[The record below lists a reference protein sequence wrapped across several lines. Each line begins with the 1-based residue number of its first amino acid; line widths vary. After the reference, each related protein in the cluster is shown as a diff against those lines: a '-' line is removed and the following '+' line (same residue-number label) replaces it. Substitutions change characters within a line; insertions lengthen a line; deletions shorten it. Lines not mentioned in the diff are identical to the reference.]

1 MKKGNSNI
9 LVAVRCR
16 PLSIKEKQKQSQK
29 SVKILDEKI
38 IIIQD
43 ISAAKPEEAFRLARS
58 KEKTYAFDYAFD
70 EQCGQQYIFERTTKF
85 LIDGI
90 MQGYNASVFAYGAT
104 GAGKTYTMLGTEDQP
119 GIMMLSIE
127 ELFKSIEI
135 YS

>member
-1 MKKGNSNI
+1 MHNYGSGEKNTTDDYKAEMKKGNSNI

-38 IIIQD
+38 IILQD

-70 EQCGQQYIFERTTKF
+70 EQFGQQYIFERTTKF

-104 GAGKTYTMLGTEDQP
+104 GAGKTYTMLGTED
-119 GIMMLSIE
+119 
-127 ELFKSIEI
+127 
-135 YS
+135 

>member
-1 MKKGNSNI
+1 MHNYGSGEKNTTDDYKAEMKKGNSNI

-38 IIIQD
+38 IILQD

-70 EQCGQQYIFERTTKF
+70 EQLGQQYIFERTTKF

-104 GAGKTYTMLGTEDQP
+104 GAGKTYTMLGTED
-119 GIMMLSIE
+119 
-127 ELFKSIEI
+127 
-135 YS
+135 